1 MSKVKVLCLCGGGI
15 FGAIIAKFL
24 TYVPKDFVNKID
36 VLSGCSIG
44 GILTNAYASGADPE
58 KVLHAFLQQGK
69 QIFSKRLVAKINPL
83 ASPSYENQNLK
94 KMIVQFCG
102 DKKLKDINKLYPNL
116 KTIIPTLNI
125 TDDQYVVF
133 RNFVDSDDNIDL
145 VTLSLMTS
153 AAPTYFQGIQ
163 YKGKCYVDGGMI
175 QVAPLLTTVTALKNR
190 LGIDFK
196 DMDVL
201 NAESSSSGDVSIKE
215 LKAETVNAAASSSG
229 DVILSGVCRSVNI
242 SASSSGDVEAK
253 NLKANVVN
261 ANASSAGD
269 ITCHAVES
277 LDVTTSSS
285 GSVNYKGDPKHINYH
300 PKKGLKKID

>member
-201 NAESSSSGDVSIKE
+201 MLGTGSLIDK
-215 LKAETVNAAASSSG
+215 TP
-229 DVILSGVCRSVNI
+229 
-242 SASSSGDVEAK
+242 
-253 NLKANVVN
+253 
-261 ANASSAGD
+261 
-269 ITCHAVES
+269 ITYQKYVKFNQ
-277 LDVTTSSS
+277 LDVCLKIIVPYVTLSNQLSTK
-285 GSVNYKGDPKHINYH
+285 YWA
-300 PKKGLKKID
+300 KGLGFNSFQFFNPIQIWGGLDETKNMDTMMEDCEMYKKKFLISWHNFIG

>member
-1 MSKVKVLCLCGGGI
+1 MKKNISILAMAVVASAFTSCAVAQDGIVPSKNYVTKKVEVGKFDGISTATSIDVAYTQTAGSQDVEVYAPDNLMEYVKVTVEDGMLKVRFKNKDSKKGI
-15 FGAIIAKFL
+15 SINGNHKTEVRVSAPAVHKL
-24 TYVPKDFVNKID
+24 RASSSGD
-36 VLSGCSIG
+36 V
-44 GILTNAYASGADPE
+44 ILKNG
-58 KVLHAFLQQGK
+58 
-69 QIFSKRLVAKINPL
+69 
-83 ASPSYENQNLK
+83 
-94 KMIVQFCG
+94 
-102 DKKLKDINKLYPNL
+102 L
-116 KTIIPTLNI
+116 KTEGEVSMKSSSSGDIEGEN
-125 TDDQYVVF
+125 VVC
-133 RNFVDSDDNIDL
+133 DI
-145 VTLSLMTS
+145 
-153 AAPTYFQGIQ
+153 
-163 YKGKCYVDGGMI
+163 
-175 QVAPLLTTVTALKNR
+175 
-190 LGIDFK
+190 
-196 DMDVL
+196 L

>member
-69 QIFSKRLVAKINPL
+69 QIFSKRLVARINPL
-83 ASPSYENQNLK
+83 ASPTYENQNLK

-201 NAESSSSGDVSIKE
+201 MLGTGSLIDK
-215 LKAETVNAAASSSG
+215 TP
-229 DVILSGVCRSVNI
+229 
-242 SASSSGDVEAK
+242 
-253 NLKANVVN
+253 
-261 ANASSAGD
+261 
-269 ITCHAVES
+269 ITYQKYVKFNQ
-277 LDVTTSSS
+277 LDVCLKIIVPYVTLSNQLSTK
-285 GSVNYKGDPKHINYH
+285 YWA
-300 PKKGLKKID
+300 KGLGFNSFQFFNPIQIWGGLDETKNMDTMMEDCEMYKKKFLISWHNFIG

>member
-69 QIFSKRLVAKINPL
+69 QIFSKRLVARINPL

-133 RNFVDSDDNIDL
+133 RNFVESDDNIDL

-153 AAPTYFQGIQ
+153 SAPTYFQGVQ
-163 YKGKCYVDGGMI
+163 YNGKCYVDGGMI

-190 LGIDFK
+190 LGIQFS

-201 NAESSSSGDVSIKE
+201 MLGTGTLIDKQP
-215 LKAETVNAAASSSG
+215 
-229 DVILSGVCRSVNI
+229 
-242 SASSSGDVEAK
+242 
-253 NLKANVVN
+253 
-261 ANASSAGD
+261 
-269 ITCHAVES
+269 ITYDRYVKFNQ
-277 LDVTTSSS
+277 LDVCLKIIVPYVTLSNQLATR
-285 GSVNYKGDPKHINYH
+285 YWA
-300 PKKGLKKID
+300 KGLGFNSFQFFNPIQIWGNLDETKNMETMMEDCQMYKKKFLVSWHNFMS